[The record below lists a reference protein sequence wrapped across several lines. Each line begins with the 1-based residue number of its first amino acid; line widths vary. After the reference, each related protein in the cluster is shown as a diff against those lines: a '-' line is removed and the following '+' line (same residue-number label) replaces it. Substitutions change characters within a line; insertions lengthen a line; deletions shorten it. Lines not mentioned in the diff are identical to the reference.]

1 MTFSE
6 IIFLLIVGAI
16 GTLIGWIVSAKY
28 QSNKIIGAK
37 GTAESIIERANKDAE
52 SIKKEQLLEAKDA
65 SLQLKNEV
73 EQQLHEK
80 SKTIQDRENSL
91 IKRELSLD
99 KNSELAERKSSDIK
113 IMEEDLLERTKIMQ
127 IKDEKISLLIQ
138 EQNEKLVKISGMS
151 QEQAKGLLM
160 ENLLE
165 KAKKDSARKAKDIKD
180 EAVRNAVLEAKKI
193 IVSAIQ
199 RSAADHSS
207 EITVSVVN
215 LPSDSMK
222 GRIIGREGR
231 NIRSFESITGTE
243 LIIDDTP
250 EAVVISGFDP
260 VRREIAKLTLN
271 NLVADGRIHP
281 ARIEEV
287 FEKSKTEIDEVM
299 KTAAENSILELN
311 IPRLPDELMRLLGKM
326 NYRTSYGQNVLKHS
340 IEVGMIAGLMA
351 AELSLDGQLAKTAG
365 LLHDIGKVLDKDT
378 TGPHAITGGEVVR
391 KHIDNEIIIN
401 AVSSHHEEVEMTNP
415 ISALVQSADSIS
427 GARRGA
433 RGDTLEAYIK
443 RMTNLEEL
451 VQEFKGVAKSYA
463 IQAGR
468 EIRVVVENNLVD
480 DAEMDSLAT
489 EISDKIQS
497 ELTYPGQIKVV
508 LIREQRAVSYAK

>member
-1 MTFSE
+1 MTFIE

-16 GTLIGWIVSAKY
+16 GTTIGWIVSAKY

-52 SIKKEQLLEAKDA
+52 SIKKERMLEAKDA
-65 SLQLKNEV
+65 SLQMKNEV

-99 KNSELAERKSSDIK
+99 KNIELVDRKSSDVK
-113 IMEEDLLERTKIMQ
+113 IMEEDLLERTRIMQ
-127 IKDEKISLLIQ
+127 NKDDKLSLLIQ

-151 QEQAKGLLM
+151 QEQAKDLLM

-180 EAVRNAVLEAKKI
+180 EAVRNAALEAKQI

-215 LPSDSMK
+215 LPSNSMK

-287 FEKSKTEIDEVM
+287 FEKSKSEIEEVM
-299 KTAAENSILELN
+299 KSAAENSILELN

-351 AELSLDGQLAKTAG
+351 AELSLDGQIAKTAG
-365 LLHDIGKVLDKDT
+365 LLHDIGKVLDRDT
-378 TGPHAITGGEVVR
+378 SGPHAITGGEVVS

-451 VQEFKGVAKSYA
+451 VEEFKGVAKSYA

-468 EIRVVVENNLVD
+468 EIRVVVENDLVD
-480 DAEMDSLAT
+480 DAEMDILAT

-508 LIREQRAVSYAK
+508 LIREQRAISYAK

>member
-1 MTFSE
+1 MGT
-6 IIFLLIVGAI
+6 I
-16 GTLIGWIVSAKY
+16 GTIIGWIVSAKY

-52 SIKKEQLLEAKDA
+52 STKKERMLEAKDA
-65 SLQLKNEV
+65 SLQMKNEV

-99 KNSELAERKSSDIK
+99 KNIELADRKSSDVK
-113 IMEEDLLERTKIMQ
+113 IMEEDLLERTRIMQ
-127 IKDEKISLLIQ
+127 NRDDKLSLLIQ

-151 QEQAKGLLM
+151 QEQAKDLLM

-180 EAVRNAVLEAKKI
+180 EAVRNAALEAKQI

-215 LPSDSMK
+215 LPSNSMK

-287 FEKSKTEIDEVM
+287 FEKSKSEIEEVM
-299 KTAAENSILELN
+299 KSAAENSILELN

-351 AELSLDGQLAKTAG
+351 AELSLDGQIAKTAG
-365 LLHDIGKVLDKDT
+365 LLHDIGKVLDRDT
-378 TGPHAITGGEVVR
+378 SGSHAITGGEVVS

-451 VQEFKGVAKSYA
+451 VEEFKGVAKSYA

-468 EIRVVVENNLVD
+468 EIRVVVENDLVD
-480 DAEMDSLAT
+480 DAEMDILAT